1 MWYSGLACSRNAL
14 ATARFCVQSSR
25 TRALPLLGFC
35 AIVPEAPRVDWPVG
49 LGAGGAD
56 EARRPTLWRV
66 SGCALDRFHRASR
79 VAFIAAGTRGP
90 GRPQSRLLF
99 RRRHKMAAPRA
110 GLKRALGEG
119 RGLRSGRVAAAV
131 ARKESELILSRS
143 SLRAHMHWA
152 GFPEDLRAARDQP
165 SRALRQPPVQLF
177 GITWLGLC
185 SVCGVWC
192 PWEVC
197 CLRDWNS

>member
-1 MWYSGLACSRNAL
+1 MNACVLSEPKKRLRCGVASKTWSKATEVSVGLFCSHGRPCCMWYSGLACSQNAL
-14 ATARFCVQSSR
+14 AAARFCVQSPR

-79 VAFIAAGTRGP
+79 VAFIVAGTRGP

-99 RRRHKMAAPRA
+99 GRRHKMAAPRA
-110 GLKRALGEG
+110 GLKRALGE
-119 RGLRSGRVAAAV
+119 SG
-131 ARKESELILSRS
+131 
-143 SLRAHMHWA
+143 
-152 GFPEDLRAARDQP
+152 G
-165 SRALRQPPVQLF
+165 
-177 GITWLGLC
+177 
-185 SVCGVWC
+185 
-192 PWEVC
+192 
-197 CLRDWNS
+197 